1 MEKKNEIATISKD
14 ELSKVKDNL
23 LNTEQLNFLF
33 AKTPDKHIY
42 ERPAKGG
49 GKWKYVTG
57 VRVKKVLNLMFG
69 WNWDF
74 IIDKFEINMEAK
86 QVIVLG
92 KLVVRTGGQEIIKTQ
107 FGRADIKFKTETR
120 KDEKGNIIKELN
132 QFNEMKPKKFPT
144 NNPLDLGNDLKAS
157 ATDSL
162 KKCASEFGI
171 ASDVYAPNEFK
182 EIHIMS
188 DSEKSDIE
196 KAQRKIIEALDIYQG
211 EDKKTIQELCQ
222 NKQKADEF
230 DMIFA
235 SNIAKQLNIE
245 L

>member
-1 MEKKNEIATISKD
+1 MENEKKQDEIATISRD

-23 LNTEQLNFLF
+23 LNTNQLNFLF
-33 AKTPDKHIY
+33 AKTPAMHIY

-74 IIDKFEINMEAK
+74 LIEKFDVNIEAK

-107 FGRADIKFKTETR
+107 FGRADIKFKSA
-120 KDEKGNIIKELN
+120 KDEKGNRIST
-132 QFNEMKPKKFPT
+132 QQ
-144 NNPLDLGNDLKAS
+144 PLDLGNDLKAA

-162 KKCASEFGI
+162 KKCAS
-171 ASDVYAPNEFK
+171 
-182 EIHIMS
+182 
-188 DSEKSDIE
+188 
-196 KAQRKIIEALDIYQG
+196 
-211 EDKKTIQELCQ
+211 
-222 NKQKADEF
+222 
-230 DMIFA
+230 
-235 SNIAKQLNIE
+235 
-245 L
+245 

>member
-1 MEKKNEIATISKD
+1 MKKTNEISTISKD

-74 IIDKFEINMEAK
+74 IIDKFDVNMDAK

-92 KLVVRTGGQEIIKTQ
+92 KLAVRTGGQEIIKTQ

-132 QFNEMKPKKFPT
+132 KFNEMKPKKVPT
-144 NNPLDLGNDLKAS
+144 NIPLDLGNDLKAA
-157 ATDSL
+157 ATDAL

-182 EIHIMS
+182 AIQIVPEEVFGEKHKLQMS
-188 DSEKSDIE
+188 TIKSIDELEMYYDSYPAFANDKNFIE
-196 KAQRKIIEALDIYQG
+196 HF
-211 EDKKTIQELCQ
+211 KKLHNGLSGINQE
-222 NKQKADEF
+222 NQK
-230 DMIFA
+230 
-235 SNIAKQLNIE
+235 
-245 L
+245 